1 MSRATCIAAA
11 GSALA
16 TLVLV
21 SAVASAQAPPVAF
34 QLDPSQSRISIA
46 GEGYGI
52 EATEQGPG
60 SLTATYAGN
69 LLVGLDDLM
78 APALIEFVGGEA
90 TAANNGSWLPN
101 DVLGPGP
108 GENSPNH
115 PGDSAPAN
123 YGILID
129 GNIVA
134 TALLGDVN
142 ADGQVN
148 GLDVDPFVDLLLQ
161 NQYELLADMNA
172 DGKLNGLDVDPFVA
186 AVVGGVQQIPEPSTL
201 VLTLVALGV
210 VGGWRRQLRH
220 ERMVVKSAYHH
231 LTDIPFACPQQ
242 KRGIE

>member
-34 QLDPSQSRISIA
+34 QLDPSQTRISIA

-148 GLDVDPFVDLLLQ
+148 GLDVDPFV
-161 NQYELLADMNA
+161 
-172 DGKLNGLDVDPFVA
+172 A